1 VTVFQNI
8 PFGKLERFQKPK
20 PFGNWDGTWDGTQR
34 TTGQPQHPSS
44 FDMFLS
50 ISHIW
55 PVTNAQKEIYES
67 NEPIKIDEKARYQRT
82 KIGRPGPEII
92 LRIVQ
97 TKGILFLES
106 MSEGFVRTTTLKL
119 IDESI
124 DRSLLNPPLSDI
136 DF

>member
-1 VTVFQNI
+1 MTVFQNV

-55 PVTNAQKEIYES
+55 PVTKAQKEIYES

-82 KIGRPGPEII
+82 KTGRARPGPEII
-92 LRIVQ
+92 IRIVQ
-97 TKGILFLES
+97 TKLAARSKVQTLIYPEENQDRL
-106 MSEGFVRTTTLKL
+106 MVR
-119 IDESI
+119 
-124 DRSLLNPPLSDI
+124 
-136 DF
+136 

>member
-1 VTVFQNI
+1 MAVFQNV

-55 PVTNAQKEIYES
+55 PVTKAQKEIYES

-82 KIGRPGPEII
+82 KTGRSRPGPKII

-97 TKGILFLES
+97 TKASFFVES
-106 MSEGFVRTTTLKL
+106 ASFRH
-119 IDESI
+119 
-124 DRSLLNPPLSDI
+124 
-136 DF
+136 

>member
-1 VTVFQNI
+1 MTVFQNV

-55 PVTNAQKEIYES
+55 PLTKAQKEIYES

-82 KIGRPGPEII
+82 KTGRARPGPEII
-92 LRIVQ
+92 LRIDQ
-97 TKGILFLES
+97 TKGILLLES
-106 MSEGFVRTTTLKL
+106 MSEGLVRTMTLKL
-119 IDESI
+119 NDESI
-124 DRSLLNPPLSDI
+124 DRLLRWL
-136 DF
+136 FF